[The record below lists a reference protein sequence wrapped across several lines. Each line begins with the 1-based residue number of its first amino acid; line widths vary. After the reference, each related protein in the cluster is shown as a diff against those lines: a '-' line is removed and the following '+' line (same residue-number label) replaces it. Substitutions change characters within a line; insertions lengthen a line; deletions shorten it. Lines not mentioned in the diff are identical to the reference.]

1 MPGEEVSA
9 EKGNIRMADAVP
21 ARNTASDMRRRT
33 LAAIRAAL
41 METLFPEL
49 VSNAAQTAAQIML
62 RLLDHMIADEVDTQG
77 TPLDLELSQLWTDV
91 TGEDASLLAD
101 VDALEARLPALLT
114 GETSASTAAFLH
126 RFAAC
131 QQAALVRR
139 DPEAAGGVADMY
151 RGGKTAKAEAKA
163 EKREEVPLLT
173 PARLTKYLRERFP
186 EFPAASVA
194 SLTVLPG
201 GFSKQTVLVTAD
213 QAGTNSRFVIRKNLP
228 INPTARSVVDEF
240 PLLSAVWAAGTV
252 PIAQPLWLEADPAV
266 FGAPAMAVAMMPGN
280 GDVSTWAADPAKAA
294 RFADDLA
301 RAMAAL
307 HALPLDNV
315 FAGRAKGKTAQELVA
330 DEIES
335 WYSEWRRWRIE
346 PRPIMEAVY
355 AWLKAN
361 IPAPRA
367 PAAIVHSD
375 IGFHNLLIDDGK
387 VTALLDWEFSH
398 PGDPAEDLVYARP
411 FIEQVIDWE
420 TFLAR
425 YEAHGGQRPSPDAE
439 RFYAVWQGARNSAGC
454 AGAQHAFL
462 TNEGAEA
469 RLGVSGMTFLA
480 RFELDAFQRIIAA

>member
-1 MPGEEVSA
+1 
-9 EKGNIRMADAVP
+9 MADA
-21 ARNTASDMRRRT
+21 AIATTTASDMRRRI
-33 LAAIRAAL
+33 LASMRAGL
-41 METLFPEL
+41 LETLFPEL

-62 RLLDHMIADEVDTQG
+62 RLLDHMIADE
-77 TPLDLELSQLWTDV
+77 LETHAAAAPDSELRRLWTDA
-91 TGEDASLLAD
+91 TGEEAALLSD
-101 VDALEARLPALLT
+101 SEALELRLPALLS
-114 GETSASTAAFLH
+114 GEASAGKTAFLN
-126 RFAAC
+126 RFAAW
-131 QQAALVRR
+131 QAAALVRR
-139 DPEAAGGVADMY
+139 DPDAAGGVADMY

-163 EKREEVPLLT
+163 EKHEEVPLLT
-173 PARLTKYLRERFP
+173 TARLTKYLRERFP
-186 EFPAASVA
+186 EFPAATVE
-194 SLTVLPG
+194 SLSVLPG
-201 GFSKQTVLVTAD
+201 GFSKQTVLVTAVN
-213 QAGTNSRFVIRKNLP
+213 AGANSRFVIRKNLP
-228 INPTARSVVDEF
+228 INPTARSVAEEF

-252 PIAQPLWLEADPAV
+252 PIAQPLWLEADAAV
-266 FGAPAMAVAMMPGN
+266 FGTPAMAVSMVDGN
-280 GDVSTWAADPAKAA
+280 GDVAGWASDPAKTR

-307 HALPLDNV
+307 HRLPVDQV
-315 FAGRAKGKTAQELVA
+315 FGGRAKGKTTEELVA
-330 DEIES
+330 SEIDR
-335 WYSEWRRWRIE
+335 WYTDWRTWRIQ

-367 PAAIVHSD
+367 DAAIVHSD
-375 IGFHNLLIDDGK
+375 IGFHNLLIDDGR

-420 TFLAR
+420 AFLER
-425 YEAHGGQRPSPDAE
+425 YEAHGGQRPSAAAE